1 MSIFRDDCI
10 FHGQLLADFAKQF
23 AKSPKAEE
31 TAEDR
36 WEFDQQT
43 EALYQARIN
52 KPIDPPFPAVTSKP
66 TSDNS
71 AHEAQ
76 DVAVLIPVNQIDE
89 E

>member
-1 MSIFRDDCI
+1 MTPDSELERLFP
-10 FHGQLLADFAKQF
+10 A
-23 AKSPKAEE
+23 
-31 TAEDR
+31 
-36 WEFDQQT
+36 
-43 EALYQARIN
+43 